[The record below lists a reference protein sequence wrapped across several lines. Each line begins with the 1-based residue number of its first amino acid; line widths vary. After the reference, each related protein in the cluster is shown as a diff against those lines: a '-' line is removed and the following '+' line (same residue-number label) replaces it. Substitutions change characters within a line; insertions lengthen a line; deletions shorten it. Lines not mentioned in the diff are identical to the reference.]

1 MATKWLKVA
10 KSGTSPLQMFWKNS
24 EFFKDTLRTKI
35 TLRNLLKEIVCEN
48 QNFRSDLTVL
58 ITNQKEMWLPK
69 VSLASSMG
77 GGAYQATVQ
86 KQTHPEDKRKTD
98 EESFLLKLIESLRA
112 GFQEQINGLRKE
124 IANERENRYQPAQIG
139 APLPNQGKL
148 PGEMS
153 NPVYRGFPGMA
164 HPHLQAMMAQQQ
176 AQANQWFNQSC
187 QTFSS

>member
-1 MATKWLKVA
+1 MRKPHLEEATEEPPR
-10 KSGTSPLQMFWKNS
+10 GTTYRRSAVTGLPPSTTVKH
-24 EFFKDTLRTKI
+24 EREGRTS
-35 TLRNLLKEIVCEN
+35 LAPPQE
-48 QNFRSDLTVL
+48 

-86 KQTHPEDKRKTD
+86 KQSHPEDKRKTD